1 MLCQLMINAH
11 VYRQQLETESLST
24 SAISLGTR
32 LPLYISM
39 EYFKQERL
47 LWMDPLELLNVLF
60 LPEEA
65 SPMISL

>member
-1 MLCQLMINAH
+1 MLCQLMANTHAH
-11 VYRQQLETESLST
+11 RQPLETGLLST
-24 SAISLGTR
+24 LTISLGTR

-47 LWMDPLELLNVLF
+47 LWMDPLELLNVLS

-65 SPMISL
+65 SPMTSL